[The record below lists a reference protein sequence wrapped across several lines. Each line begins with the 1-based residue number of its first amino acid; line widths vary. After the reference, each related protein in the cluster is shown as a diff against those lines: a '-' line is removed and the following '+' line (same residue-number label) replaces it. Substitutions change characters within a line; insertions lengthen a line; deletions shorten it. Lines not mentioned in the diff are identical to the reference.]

1 MAIPSQGNLALEFAK
16 DGLGVAA
23 LPMTA
28 VGPYPFELGPRVVE
42 APERSSGDGNTVE
55 KSDQQSA
62 VRRSEVFSGILLQ
75 QPFHDALLGA
85 AVPECVLDGQL
96 GQQRCG
102 QRVMLAHRH
111 EAKLINCRHLSNTYP
126 FAMTSSVS
134 GKVAFVT
141 GGASGIGAAL
151 TTELAKGGAEVWV
164 ADRQIGR
171 AQELAQCLCDSGAEV
186 RAIELD
192 VRDASAFEAAAAEV
206 VRESGRLDYLFNN
219 AGIGVSGEIDSYT
232 LDDWNDVFDVNLR
245 GVVHG
250 IQAVYPIMIRQGSG
264 HIVNTAS
271 MAGLTTTVGQAS
283 YTATKHAV
291 VAISRSM
298 RVEAERHGVR
308 VSALC
313 PGVIRTPILTGGAYG
328 RINGPGLTSEEF
340 QKSWERLRPM
350 DADKFAERVLRAV
363 LRNDAMIIVPGWWK
377 TWWYLERLS
386 PTLALRLSKRL
397 LKELRK
403 MESAPGT

>member
-1 MAIPSQGNLALEFAK
+1 MPSSL
-16 DGLGVAA
+16 
-23 LPMTA
+23 
-28 VGPYPFELGPRVVE
+28 
-42 APERSSGDGNTVE
+42 
-55 KSDQQSA
+55 
-62 VRRSEVFSGILLQ
+62 
-75 QPFHDALLGA
+75 
-85 AVPECVLDGQL
+85 
-96 GQQRCG
+96 
-102 QRVMLAHRH
+102 
-111 EAKLINCRHLSNTYP
+111 
-126 FAMTSSVS
+126 S

-151 TTELAKGGAEVWV
+151 STELSNGGAEVWI

-171 AQELAQCLCDSGAEV
+171 AQELAQRLRDGGAKAH
-186 RAIELD
+186 AIELD
-192 VRDASAFEAAAAEV
+192 VRDAAAFESAAAEAV
-206 VRESGRLDYLFNN
+206 QESGRLDYLFNN

-250 IQAVYPIMIRQGSG
+250 IQAVYPVMIRQGSG

-271 MAGLTTTVGQAS
+271 MAGLNTTVGQAS

-291 VAISRSM
+291 VAISRTM

-313 PGVIRTPILTGGAYG
+313 PGVIRTPILTGGEYG
-328 RINGPGLTSEEF
+328 RINAPGLTSEEF

-377 TWWYLERLS
+377 VWWYLERLS
-386 PTLALRLSKRL
+386 PALALRVSKML

-403 MESAPGT
+403 MESAPGTA

>member
-1 MAIPSQGNLALEFAK
+1 MP
-16 DGLGVAA
+16 
-23 LPMTA
+23 
-28 VGPYPFELGPRVVE
+28 
-42 APERSSGDGNTVE
+42 
-55 KSDQQSA
+55 
-62 VRRSEVFSGILLQ
+62 
-75 QPFHDALLGA
+75 
-85 AVPECVLDGQL
+85 
-96 GQQRCG
+96 
-102 QRVMLAHRH
+102 
-111 EAKLINCRHLSNTYP
+111 
-126 FAMTSSVS
+126 SSVS

-151 TTELAKGGAEVWV
+151 STELSNCGAEVWI

-171 AQELAQCLCDSGAEV
+171 AQELAQRLRDDGAKAH
-186 RAIELD
+186 AIELD
-192 VRDASAFEAAAAEV
+192 VRDAAAFESAAAEAV
-206 VRESGRLDYLFNN
+206 QESGRLDYLFNN

-250 IQAVYPIMIRQGSG
+250 IQAVYPVMIRQGTG

-291 VAISRSM
+291 VAISRTM

-313 PGVIRTPILTGGAYG
+313 PGVIRTPILTGGEYG

-377 TWWYLERLS
+377 VWWYLERLS
-386 PTLALRLSKRL
+386 PALALRVSKML

-403 MESAPGT
+403 MESART